1 MDRKKIA
8 YKNISFSFLLKI
20 LNMGIV
26 YLTIPFLLKFLG
38 DTSYGIWV
46 TIFSVINI
54 IFFIDG
60 GIINGLKTKLTQA
73 ISSNDIKQARIY
85 ISSSYLIISGI
96 SFVFLLLGVI
106 GIKFTNLSNLLNTF
120 SVPENDLKGVFLI
133 CLFFIVFNFILS
145 IYKSLFYS
153 IQKVAFVELAMFIY
167 QVIVFGSVYYV
178 YENFSSSIVT
188 IAYIYGL
195 ANLVVG
201 VFFTILF
208 FSKRL
213 QLLPSIRLMKLS
225 NLNGM
230 FKLSIEF
237 FLIQLSMIVI
247 YTSDNILIS
256 NVLGPEYVARFD
268 VVFKLF
274 QVIIT
279 ISVLLMEPFWPL
291 FSDAYEKREIK
302 WIRNIFNKY
311 NKLFIL
317 FIAGVFI
324 FSTLINPILSLWV
337 GEIYK
342 VDLTFLVIMSFFVI
356 IRVYPVLYMYFL
368 NGIGNMKRQVILYVL
383 GAILNIPISIFLVN
397 HFNLGIKGIVLGTII
412 SIFLMTI
419 LLPIKSYAIL
429 KSND

>member
-1 MDRKKIA
+1 
-8 YKNISFSFLLKI
+8 
-20 LNMGIV
+20 MGIV